1 MTQSGSEAPLLVAS
15 TGPLYGQRWTM
26 DKALLIGRE
35 PSCDIVIPDRQISR
49 YHARISPTPNGAI
62 LEDLG
67 SKNGTYYL
75 GKRVE
80 DPVSLQDGDAFQV
93 ALVQH
98 FTFLISDAT
107 LPLGNAF
114 ISTQATKYR
123 LRLDERSRRLWL
135 NGKEVLPPLSAQQF
149 RLLQALERQQGEVV
163 SREELIQ
170 AVWGDEAFGVT
181 EQAFDALVRRLRERL
196 AEIDP
201 HHNYI
206 LTIRGHGLRLD
217 NPPVES

>member
-1 MTQSGSEAPLLVAS
+1 MAPSGSEAPLLVAT
-15 TGPLYGQRWTM
+15 TGPLNGQRWTL
-26 DKALLIGRE
+26 DKSLLIGRD
-35 PSCDIVIPDRQISR
+35 PSCDVIIPDRQISR
-49 YHARISPTPNGAI
+49 YHARITPATDGAT

-67 SKNGTYYL
+67 SKNGTYFL

-80 DPVSLQDGDAFQV
+80 DPVSLQDGDGFQV

-98 FTFLISDAT
+98 FTFLLSDAT

-114 ISTQATKYR
+114 IPSHASGFR
-123 LRLDERSRRLWL
+123 LHLDERSRRIWL

-149 RLLQALERQQGEVV
+149 RLLQALEKQQGKVV

-170 AVWGDEAFGVT
+170 AIWGEEAFGVT

-196 AEIDP
+196 ADIDP
-201 HHNYI
+201 EHNYI
-206 LTIRGHGLRLD
+206 LTVRGHGLRLD
-217 NPPVES
+217 NPPVE